1 MDNIVKIFDT
11 TLRDGEQ
18 APGFSMTEDQK
29 IRMARQLERLGV
41 DIVEAGF
48 PIASTGD
55 FEAVKKISQEL
66 KKCEVAGLARTRTE
80 DIDRA
85 WEALQYAKYP
95 RIHTFIATSD
105 IHLEHK
111 LKMSRDDVLKTAE
124 KMVRYAKSITANIE
138 FSAEDAIRSDRDYL
152 CDVFQ
157 AVIEA
162 GAISINIPDTVGYSF
177 PTEISEIV
185 SYIVDKVPNISD
197 AVVSVHC
204 HNDLGLAAANSLA
217 GVLVGARQVECTI
230 NGIGERAGNASL
242 EEVVMALHTRRD
254 RLNLH
259 TNINTKEIYR
269 SSQLLSNL
277 TGMHVQRNKAI
288 VGANAFAHEAGIHQ
302 DGMIKDKRTYEI
314 MTPESVGIQQSALV
328 LGKHSGRH
336 ALAKRYTELG
346 YDLSKE
352 ELNKAYSEFTQLAD
366 KKKDIYD
373 ADLIAIL
380 QDKVEEIPEAYEMI
394 SMQVISGSK
403 LSPTATVRLK
413 KGEDIIE
420 DSAVGDGPVDAA
432 CKAID
437 RLTEMPARLVH
448 YTINAVSIGKDA
460 MGEVLVQ
467 VACGERE
474 FSGRAASTDI
484 IEASA
489 RAYLNAIN
497 RIFYAQERSDV
508 KNHEDHS
515 HVL

>member
-1 MDNIVKIFDT
+1 MENRVVIFDT

-29 IRMARQLERLGV
+29 IRMAKQLERLGV
-41 DIVEAGF
+41 DVIEAGF
-48 PIASTGD
+48 PIASVGD
-55 FEAVKKISQEL
+55 FESVKRIAEEVKT
-66 KKCEVAGLARTRTE
+66 CEIAALARTHKK

-85 WEALQYAKYP
+85 WEALLGAKHP

-111 LKMSRDDVLKTAE
+111 LRKSRDEVLKTAE
-124 KMVRYAKSITANIE
+124 EMVLYAKSLTENIE

-162 GAISINIPDTVGYSF
+162 GAKTINVPDTVGYSF
-177 PTEISEIV
+177 PAEIEEIV
-185 SYIVDKVPNISD
+185 EYLMIHVPNID
-197 AVVSVHC
+197 QAVVSIHC
-204 HNDLGLAAANSLA
+204 HNDLGLGVANSLA
-217 GVLVGARQVECTI
+217 GVLKGVRQVECTV

-242 EEVVMALHTRRD
+242 EEVVMALHTRRE
-254 RLNLH
+254 RLGLT
-259 TNINTKEIYR
+259 TNINTKEISR
-269 SSQLLSNL
+269 TSQLLCNL
-277 TGMHVQRNKAI
+277 TGSHVQRNKAI

-302 DGMIKDKRTYEI
+302 DGMIKNKQTYEI
-314 MTPESVGIQQSALV
+314 MTPESVGILESALV

-336 ALAKRYTELG
+336 ALTKRYTELG

-352 ELNKAYSEFTQLAD
+352 DLDKAYEGFINLAD

-380 QDKVEEIPEAYEMI
+380 EDEVREIPDIYQMVAI
-394 SMQVISGSK
+394 QVLSGSQ

-413 KGEDIIE
+413 KGEDILE

-437 RLTEMPARLVH
+437 RLTGISGRLIH
-448 YTINAVSIGKDA
+448 YAINAVTVGKDA
-460 MGEVLVQ
+460 MGEVLVKVVCCEQ
-467 VACGERE
+467 EY
-474 FSGRAASTDI
+474 SGRAASTDV

-489 RAYLNAIN
+489 KAYLNAIN
-497 RIFYAQERSDV
+497 RALYANE
-508 KNHEDHS
+508 HS
-515 HVL
+515 LNAHDKSQHVL

>member
-41 DIVEAGF
+41 DVIEAGF
-48 PIASTGD
+48 PVASAGD
-55 FEAVKKISQEL
+55 FESVQRIAREIKY
-66 KKCEVAGLARTRTE
+66 CEVAGLARTRTQ
-80 DIDRA
+80 DIDCA
-85 WEALQYAKYP
+85 WEALKEASHP

-105 IHLEHK
+105 IHLEYK
-111 LKMSRDDVLKTAE
+111 LKMSRDEVLKTAE
-124 KMVRYAKSITANIE
+124 GMVLYAKALTPNIE
-138 FSAEDAIRSDRDYL
+138 FSAEDAIRSDPDYL

-162 GAISINIPDTVGYSF
+162 GARTINIPDTVGYSF
-177 PTEISEIV
+177 PSEIEEIV
-185 SYIVDKVPNISD
+185 QYIMVHVPNISD
-197 AVVSVHC
+197 AVVSIHC
-204 HNDLGLAAANSLA
+204 HNDLGLGVANSLA
-217 GVLVGARQVECTI
+217 AVLNGVRQVECTI

-242 EEVVMALHTRRD
+242 EEVVMALHTRRE
-254 RLNLH
+254 RLNLSTH
-259 TNINTKEIYR
+259 IYTREIYR
-269 SSQLLSNL
+269 SSQLLCNL

-314 MTPESVGIQQSALV
+314 MTPESVGILQSALV

-336 ALAKRYTELG
+336 ALAKQYAKLGYELCKKDLDKAYTEF
-346 YDLSKE
+346 K
-352 ELNKAYSEFTQLAD
+352 QLAD

-373 ADLIAIL
+373 ADLMAIL
-380 QDKVEEIPEAYEMI
+380 QDKIEEIPEVYEMM
-394 SMQVISGSK
+394 SMQVISGSR
-403 LSPTATVRLK
+403 LSPTATVQLK
-413 KGEDIIE
+413 KGDAILE

-432 CKAID
+432 YKAID
-437 RLTEMPARLVH
+437 RLTEMPGKLLH
-448 YTINAVSIGKDA
+448 YTINAVTIGKDA

-467 VACGERE
+467 VECGGDEY
-474 FSGRAASTDI
+474 SGRAASTDV

-489 RAYLNAIN
+489 KAYLNAIN
-497 RIFYAQERSDV
+497 RVFYAKEHAAMKKQEDR
-508 KNHEDHS
+508 N